1 MLNDKSLMAD
11 LASNSSRHARGTSYY
26 AEKESKLLEEIKK
39 IYADN
44 LDGRISLAEIGTI
57 HFPYFSFGNLDSG
70 KLFGLDEIILFSFY
84 YTNRYRYKSVL
95 DLGSNIGLHTLILLR
110 LGADVVSYEPDEL
123 HCLQFEKVMKL
134 NGISKY
140 KLIRKAIGISHEP
153 LEFTRVLGNTTGSF
167 VRDAK
172 SNPYG
177 EIESFS
183 VEVDDIADVL
193 NLTKFDL
200 VKMDVEGYE
209 ATLLNRVRVESFN
222 STDFMLEI
230 GSAKNASLIFDLISE
245 KNLNAFSQNTN
256 WNRVK
261 SVEDLPSHH
270 SHGSL
275 FIGNPAGPKWN

>member
-1 MLNDKSLMAD
+1 MLNDRGLLAD
-11 LASNSSRHARGTSYY
+11 IAANSSLRARGSAYF
-26 AEKESKLLEEIKK
+26 AHMEKELVEEIEEL
-39 IYADN
+39 YAN
-44 LDGRISLAEIGTI
+44 TLDGKISLAEIGKI
-57 HFPYFSFGNLDSG
+57 DFPYFSFGNLDSG
-70 KLFGLDEIILFSFY
+70 KLFGLDEIVLFSFY
-84 YTNRYRYKSVL
+84 YANRHRYKSVL
-95 DLGSNIGLHTLILLR
+95 DLGANIGLHSLVLLK
-110 LGADVVSYEPDEL
+110 LGFEVISCEPDEL

-140 KLIRKAIGISHEP
+140 KLIRKAIGISNEP

-183 VEVDDIADVL
+183 VQVDDIADVL

-209 ATLLNRVRVESFN
+209 ATLLNRVTVESFN
-222 STDFMLEI
+222 STDFMLEV
-230 GSAKNASLIFDLISE
+230 GSAKNASLIFDLIRE
-245 KNLNAFSQNTN
+245 KNLNAFSQKTN

-261 SVEDLPSHH
+261 SIDDLPSHH

>member
-1 MLNDKSLMAD
+1 MLNDKSLMAN
-11 LASNSSRHARGTSYY
+11 LANNSSLHARGTSYY
-26 AEKESKLLEEIKK
+26 ADKESELLEEIGK
-39 IYADN
+39 IYADT
-44 LDGRISLAEIGTI
+44 LDGKISLAEIGTI
-57 HFPYFSFGNLDSG
+57 DFPYFSFGNLDSG

-84 YTNRYRYKSVL
+84 YSNRHRYKSVL
-95 DLGSNIGLHTLILLR
+95 DLGANIGLHSLVLLK
-110 LGADVVSYEPDEL
+110 LGIEVVSYEPDEL

-134 NGISKY
+134 NSISKF
-140 KLIRKAIGISHEP
+140 KLIRKAIGISNDS

-183 VEVDDIADVL
+183 VQVDDITDVL

-209 ATLLNRVRVESFN
+209 ATLLNRVRVESFS
-222 STDFMLEI
+222 STDFMLEV
-230 GSAKNASLIFDLISE
+230 GSAKNASSIFDLIRE
-245 KNLNAFSQNTN
+245 KNLNAFSQKTN

-261 SVEDLPSHH
+261 SVDDLPSHH

>member
-1 MLNDKSLMAD
+1 MLNDMGLMAD
-11 LASNSSRHARGTSYY
+11 TANNSASHSRGTSYY
-26 AEKESKLLEEIKK
+26 AEKESELLEEIEKL
-39 IYADN
+39 YVNN
-44 LDGRISLAEIGTI
+44 LDGKISLAEIEKI
-57 HFPYFSFGNLDSG
+57 VFPYFSFGNLDSG

-84 YTNRYRYKSVL
+84 YANRHRYKSVL
-95 DLGSNIGLHTLILLR
+95 DLGANIGLHSLILLK
-110 LGADVVSYEPDEL
+110 LGFDVVSYEPDEL

-134 NGISKY
+134 NSIQKY
-140 KLIRKAIGISHEP
+140 KLIRKAIGISKDS

-172 SNPYG
+172 LSPYG

-183 VEVDDIADVL
+183 VQVDDITDVL

-209 ATLLNRVRVESFN
+209 ATLLNRIRVESFN
-222 STDFMLEI
+222 STDFMLEV
-230 GSAKNASLIFDLISE
+230 GSTKNASLIFDLIRE
-245 KNLNAFSQNTN
+245 KNLNAFSQKTN

-275 FIGNPAGPKWN
+275 FIGNEAGPKWK

>member
-11 LASNSSRHARGTSYY
+11 LANNSSLHARGTSYY
-26 AEKESKLLEEIKK
+26 AEKESELLEEIKK

-44 LDGRISLAEIGTI
+44 HDGRISLAEIGTI
-57 HFPYFSFGNLDSG
+57 DFPYFSFGNLDSG
-70 KLFGLDEIILFSFY
+70 KLFGLDEIILLSFY

-95 DLGSNIGLHTLILLR
+95 DLGANIGLHTLILLK
-110 LGADVVSYEPDEL
+110 LGFDVVSYEPDEL

-134 NGISKY
+134 NSVSRY
-140 KLIRKAIGISHEP
+140 KLIRKAIGISNEP

-172 SNPYG
+172 SDPYG

-183 VEVDDIADVL
+183 VQVDDIEAVL

-209 ATLLNRVRVESFN
+209 ATLLNRVRVESFS

-230 GSAKNASLIFDLISE
+230 GSAKNASLIFDLICE
-245 KNLNAFSQNTN
+245 KNLNAFSQKTN

-261 SVEDLPSHH
+261 SVDDLPSHH